1 MQIRLYGLFLLT
13 LQTEMG
19 EHYKISLLI
28 KQLKDK

>member
-13 LQTEMG
+13 LQTEMS
-19 EHYKISLLI
+19 EHNKISLLT